1 MIESDNTTPQ
11 SSQSPRRQVPREEIS
26 EVSPAETGGEGQH
39 REDAGWVERE
49 DAIYRAIDE
58 AAEKERV
65 EDVRRKG
72 RLRNAWTRCRV
83 VAIYVAS
90 GLLLSFSILLVV
102 SLGAYYFTPLKWLDE
117 EQIEF
122 IHNAFGKLTLVF
134 AAFVFGAKSRDFLSL
149 IRDTFSD

>member
-1 MIESDNTTPQ
+1 MPE
-11 SSQSPRRQVPREEIS
+11 SSQSQRKEVPREEIPEASSS
-26 EVSPAETGGEGQH
+26 ESGE
-39 REDAGWVERE
+39 AGHHQENGEWVERE
-49 DAIYRAIDE
+49 DEIYRAIDK
-58 AAEKERV
+58 AIDDERV
-65 EDVRRKG
+65 EDVKRKG

-83 VAIYVAS
+83 LAIYVAS
-90 GLLLSFSILLVV
+90 ILLLSFSILLVV

-117 EQIEF
+117 EQIQF